1 MRIIPALSIIILMV
15 TSSCTTKKQVADLII
30 HSAVIQTMDDSL
42 SVRECLVVKDGKIL
56 ATGTTREML
65 DRYEAKQLVDGKGM
79 FIYPGFYDAHC
90 HFYYFGLNLINS
102 ADLRG
107 TKSLAEI
114 VEILKK
120 HQHEHQPSWILG
132 RGWDQN
138 AWADTSFPEKTMLDK
153 EFPDIPVFITRIDG
167 HAALANAEALKRA
180 GITLKSSIDGGTI
193 GVKDGKLTGLLVDN
207 AMDAVKSVI
216 PKPDK
221 ATITKAL
228 KEAEKACFASG
239 LTSVADA
246 GLEYDLVAIIDS
258 LHKNGQLKIRIY
270 AMLEPSEK
278 NLESF
283 VSKGVYKADRLN
295 VRSIK
300 LYADGALGSRGA
312 RLLEAYADDPDNT
325 GMMMNTYLW
334 YAGLCRQA
342 LEGGYQVCTHAI
354 GDSAVR
360 FVLSLYG
367 EFLKEKNDLRWRI
380 EHAQVV
386 DDRDLPLFGEY
397 SVIPSVQ
404 PTHATSDM
412 YWAGERLGDRLRCA
426 YRNRELLSQNG
437 WLPLGT
443 DFPVEQVNPL
453 LTLYA
458 AVTRKDLAGWPE
470 GGFNPENSLTLLESV
485 RGITLWPAKAAF
497 EENEK
502 GSLVP
507 GKFADF
513 VVLDHDLLT
522 LDPMHLTSVKVLQT
536 YLGGEKVYSGE

>member
-1 MRIIPALSIIILMV
+1 MRIVPALSIIIMM
-15 TSSCTTKKQVADLII
+15 TSSCMTTKQPADLII
-30 HSAVIQTMDDSL
+30 HSATIQTMDDSL

-56 ATGTTREML
+56 ATGTTRDML
-65 DRYEAKQLVDGKGM
+65 NTYEATQLVDGKGM

-90 HFYYFGLNLINS
+90 HFYGFGLNLINS
-102 ADLRG
+102 ADLKG

-114 VEILKK
+114 VEVLRK
-120 HQHEHQPSWILG
+120 HQHEHQPTWILG

-153 EFPDIPVFITRIDG
+153 EFPDIPVFITRVDG

-180 GITLKSSIDGGTI
+180 GITVESKIEGGNI
-193 GVKDGKLTGLLVDN
+193 EVKDGKLTGLLIDN
-207 AMDAVKSVI
+207 AMEPVNSVI
-216 PKPDK
+216 PKPDR
-221 ATITKAL
+221 ATLMKAL
-228 KEAEKACFASG
+228 VEAEKICFASG

-246 GLEYDLVAIIDS
+246 GLEHEVIAIMDS
-258 LHKNGQLKIRIY
+258 LQKNGLLKIRIY
-270 AMLEPSEK
+270 AMLEPSAQ
-278 NLESF
+278 NLESY
-283 VSKGVYKADRLN
+283 VRKGIYKTDRLN

-312 RLLEAYADDPDNT
+312 RLFEPYTDDPANS
-325 GMMMNTYLW
+325 GMIMNTYEW

-360 FVLSLYG
+360 FVLSLYSG
-367 EFLKEKNDLRWRI
+367 FLKGENDLRWRI

-386 DDRDLPLFGEY
+386 NDRDLRLFGEY
-397 SVIPSVQ
+397 AVIPSVQ

-412 YWAGERLGDRLRCA
+412 YWAEERLGDRLRYA
-426 YRNRELLSQNG
+426 YRNKDLLKQNG

-470 GGFNPENSLTLLESV
+470 GGFNFENSLTLLEAV

-513 VVLDHDLLT
+513 VILDNDLLSV
-522 LDPMHLTSVKVLQT
+522 DPLRLTSVKVLQT
-536 YLGGEKVYSGE
+536 YVGGEKVYSGE